1 MNGFS
6 RSLTCVVK
14 LWQFK
19 RGAGTYQPSIF
30 SAAYLADHDGFAVPQ
45 PDNLHRSVRMIMRVH
60 RIGSTKLSL
69 TGPGRQYLEALTPL
83 LPEPDEAK
91 AMIALSV
98 SRGDGSMPS

>member
-19 RGAGTYQPSIF
+19 RGASTYQPSIL

-69 TGPGRQYLEALTPL
+69 TGPGRQYLEALTRL
-83 LPEPDEAK
+83 LPELDEAK
-91 AMIALSV
+91 AMIAS
-98 SRGDGSMPS
+98 